1 MTTLNY
7 LQTQEY
13 PNVQLTWNDS
23 TGAPI
28 NFSTGYTFTVQL
40 AADGVAKKTVTSG
53 ITGAATSPN
62 ITIAWN
68 VGDLNITPGTYDLI
82 LTARDGAGKDRVF
95 RPGEFPQI
103 QIFQS
108 PTTP

>member
-23 TGAPI
+23 SGNPI
-28 NFSTGYTFTVQL
+28 DFSSGYTFTVQL
-40 AADGVAKKTVTSG
+40 AANGAAAKTVTSG
-53 ITGAATSPN
+53 ITGAATAPN

-68 VGDLNITPGTYDLI
+68 TGDLNITPGVYDLV

-95 RPGEFPQI
+95 SPGDFPQI
-103 QIFQS
+103 QIFAS
-108 PTTP
+108 PT